1 MFAGAVWADMPVGAQ
16 SSLTL
21 TENRLLD
28 SSFKLLGNDGAA
40 IVGNE
45 HSAPAK
51 MRKMSMSGNEHG
63 SLDNNFSALL
73 HRVDR
78 TLATPDD
85 MVFQT
90 PGDLAKKSVGIIEC
104 KVAPSA
110 AIRGAKFDLICYVM
124 SSLNPRNSPLAP
136 ENKAKLVKL
145 LKDVEE
151 HDPEFVLKT
160 AVYCRKVLN
169 IRYTTNFIVAF
180 AANSLAC
187 RPYLSKYFSAAVGL
201 PSDWLKI
208 VEIYR
213 SFDSSKR
220 FSLPNALRRVM
231 VEKFQEFDQYQLAKY
246 NRKITETKG
255 NKEGRRKNEALGFT
269 LSLKKLIRHLHISQP
284 VDTIM
289 SLLGKTYPMS
299 ISDFIESGLS
309 GDWDPYL
316 AGTRMRLPVPYTWE
330 TELSKTP
337 MEDQLDAWHNL
348 IDSGKLP
355 YMATLRNLRNLLL
368 VGIDEAHT
376 EKVFR
381 KLTTEEEVASSKQLP
396 FRYLSAFTA
405 LKELRADKEAL
416 SDLPKEIIKREGRKG
431 KIKRKRLSEL
441 DFNKVKNFEDA
452 VERAFDLSVHL
463 NLPTISGSTLIIVNL
478 QEDLSPDLGV
488 GTDETPIDPA
498 KLNPIGSTLPVMD
511 PDKVLG
517 QILTSRKKY
526 ASMVVLGN
534 LETSYKRWREVY
546 NMHVGFVHGIVVY
559 DGPCM
564 AEDWMLLQDY
574 SDSCIQ
580 ILAHMG
586 SQSLVKQ
593 VEMVDRQLNLSA
605 KTYTT
610 RHPTTVIS
618 KACRTSIE
626 LPMNFL
632 RGSGIAAVQVF
643 VSSTFQDMYG
653 ERDLISGLI
662 FPALRKQLSH
672 LDYPVLL
679 NEIDLRWG
687 VPEVFSQTGESLR
700 MCLEKVV
707 TSDCLILL
715 LGERYGW
722 TPSEEVVQ
730 ALPPKLLGQVMKIY
744 KKGMSI
750 TEMEARLF
758 IQQNWNKRKSFFCFL
773 RDSTCLES
781 VPSEL
786 RSNFI
791 QSSQSDRERLG
802 EFKRFLKENGLI
814 LLNTY
819 PASFAGKF
827 GSVPMM
833 GNLGTL
839 GEALFKSLYTSIS
852 DWVRSHPPVSPSFEG
867 GEIRQCGSS
876 VPTAYLEA
884 IAASVAPR
892 HLQEALRA
900 LLVDLPMRG
909 AQVRLSRLDAA
920 SQHQKA
926 RLTQMLPL
934 VGTKRRHEGRISRDG
949 GVLCLIG
956 SHGSG
961 KTTLVSALAVVL
973 SDPTWTPD
981 MAISSALTTSLD
993 SRSTSKPEIPEAFR
1007 NRSRV
1012 FVHLTMGANSSTTRH
1027 AGLLLCAIPQMT
1039 QVKQLLDTWIMSMFN
1054 ELRKPA
1060 SGPNPALG
1068 QRLNVLESELQSAGI
1083 VNVAHDSDLVKSI
1096 EIFHKLLWIV
1106 GEHVKNHYIF
1116 IVDSVDHLVPA
1127 NLTWIP
1133 EVIPE
1138 VGQRTYTNDYQIR
1151 LSSSA
1156 NTTVMVMHFS
1166 AIHFYLWC
1174 RNVKFVLTL
1183 NGESKAARTLSVRP
1197 DCLYLRMSE
1206 LSRNEKAAAIRC
1218 YFAQYG
1224 KVLSESGFGNQV
1236 AYKFDCL
1243 LSRLVRKRDAG
1254 LPLYLKMACNELRL
1268 HSTFENVSYFIINF
1282 NIFKL
1287 LISFPCYHFKLDSNL
1302 KSLPEHL
1309 PDLVAHIVARASVCC
1324 GENLVKTA
1332 LGCILCSRHSLYP
1345 AQLQRMINV
1354 WLSANSE
1361 QATSQT
1367 IAFFNGDED
1376 ELPKEDPTIH
1386 PVLTTMALNV
1396 LLSQLQP
1403 LVIGVESTDESGRGL
1418 VVSGAEQVEE
1428 VDSEE
1433 RPELSLFTSGGLRLC
1448 SLEVADVVRRLCFS
1462 SCGPINRF
1470 SASRRMGYVKS
1481 AVDSRGSKEPPPL
1494 SSTPTELQT
1503 YRLLLY
1509 ENYDNLKDK
1518 VYYAIAKQQH
1528 DTFELFFR
1536 AEKLNLAVSILSD
1549 ISYIQQKA
1557 LNNDILGVIEEFLG
1571 SDICDPDTKTAWLEI
1586 IDKEQ
1591 STIFSAIRHFVLRS
1605 GHTLARFPQ
1614 LTRQLL
1620 LESLPVYCKA
1630 TLKGELERGTGL
1642 ESNLAVSRCNT
1653 LSTDCLRD
1661 VEMIWKPEAVISPT
1675 VLASDGHEIIA
1686 CGDISGSITLLDVAS
1701 GKVLNTLYGH
1711 SGAVNGIVF
1720 ILPQTNALV
1729 TRCMLLYSVSADS
1742 TACLW
1747 KLVPSSVGGK
1757 GLVGVRLARISGYHD
1772 RAITACAWDSQRKHL
1787 VTAGLD
1793 GLVDLFAV
1801 QLSLDGDSDGE
1812 TNSVSGYNLES
1823 FKRPQHFF
1831 STQHQPINVMVLVEG
1846 KIVVGCWNGTLWVF
1860 ETDTR
1865 GGRNTTKVLLVG
1877 SECGALRGG
1886 TRDAAYVE
1894 QWAGVRGLHAA
1905 IVALAYSGPKC
1916 DVIACADFVGEVTL
1930 INASTFECIA
1940 HLEKTFPP
1948 TPRHVFSRLCFLKQK
1963 GSDDCLLA
1971 RTGSSTSV
1979 SGAISLCNI
1988 DRPHKFDTLFEEK
2001 GKSWETCIGVS
2012 LTKSVMIF
2020 GTSNGGVTCFSANA
2034 ERSPIQLCP
2043 PPQNNASKIQA
2054 LDCFLFGDV
2063 INFAFLAYG
2072 SARGDVT
2079 FAIFSTKRDTNGI
2092 LKLNGLVGEAQQ
2104 PFSVWPHAYG
2114 HQEGGGGEAG
2124 GTLAIAA
2131 SASQGFAVSGGGD
2144 AACCF
2149 HMFQLQDLSSMGCH
2163 SHTIDSDFRVVAH
2176 SSGVSALASA
2186 NNIAVSG
2193 GKDGLLAIY
2202 RVDKQESFQPVTI
2215 LDSVPQA
2222 HRDWITC
2229 LAIEQK
2235 DSQCY
2240 LIASGGNDHAVGV
2253 WLLDTGSKDGINSLS
2268 QIWFAT
2274 EHVQPL
2280 TRFSFKDGLLISASV
2295 DGVVV
2300 AWVATVSSMRKLR
2313 RFTLS
2318 DSKLVMLDLIDSENS
2333 TINDKLTPLSDDS
2346 DSNADLDAL
2355 PEDQDSVDVSP
2366 TTKSKKVCHV
2376 TVDEEAMD
2384 HRALIRLRVACARSD
2399 GGLDVSTISP
2409 FLPRKEL
2416 ACAGHANAT
2425 DCSTIH
2431 LVSSTES
2438 GALVSACTSDSQSGE
2453 VCLWRL
2459 DSNEPRSNITQI
2471 PHHGVITVIKER
2483 KGYIFAG
2490 SDDGR
2495 LLAWRVRDGR
2505 QLTVEKFVSSGCI
2518 NDLDASVSCQKNGV
2532 LMATVAVLIDRCIYF
2547 LTLSASTDSELVFDC
2562 SRLELSTELYSVILI
2577 RPMPDPTKSA
2587 FAVGTGKHALI
2598 CQQSGNVPGTPAL
2611 LTDGIVG
2618 SLYAYAYST
2627 TSGGTAHYIGLC
2639 DGKMELFDVE
2649 GKPLVV
2655 AQREDATTF
2664 ADLQVIRPKSHS
2676 TTYILVSGTRKS
2688 LTAKGSAVT
2697 SFVSLR
2703 GDPFT
2708 PISEYVLP
2716 EGEVVVAFAAVENDS
2731 ETVQNG
2737 SYLVI
2742 VAGSDGILR
2751 YLRWIPSQSAEEP
2764 KLVGYFPTGR
2774 KVVKVCA
2781 TEPDHFAVG
2790 YSNGDVGIYQFIK
2803 TAL

>member
-1 MFAGAVWADMPVGAQ
+1 MFASTAWVDMPIITQ

-28 SSFKLLGNDGAA
+28 SSFKLLGKDGAA

-45 HSAPAK
+45 HSTSAK

-73 HRVDR
+73 HQVHR
-78 TLATPDD
+78 TLATQDD
-85 MVFQT
+85 MVLQT
-90 PGDLAKKSVGIIEC
+90 PGDLAKKSVGIIEF

-124 SSLNPRNSPLAP
+124 SSLNPRNLPSVP
-136 ENKAKLVKL
+136 ENEVRLVKL

-151 HDPEFVLKT
+151 HDPEFVLKP
-160 AVYCRKVLN
+160 A
-169 IRYTTNFIVAF
+169 
-180 AANSLAC
+180 
-187 RPYLSKYFSAAVGL
+187 
-201 PSDWLKI
+201 
-208 VEIYR
+208 
-213 SFDSSKR
+213 
-220 FSLPNALRRVM
+220 
-231 VEKFQEFDQYQLAKY
+231 
-246 NRKITETKG
+246 
-255 NKEGRRKNEALGFT
+255 
-269 LSLKKLIRHLHISQP
+269 
-284 VDTIM
+284 DTIM

-376 EKVFR
+376 EKVLR

-405 LKELRADKEAL
+405 LQDLRADKEAL
-416 SDLPKEIIKREGRKG
+416 SDLPKEIIKR
-431 KIKRKRLSEL
+431 
-441 DFNKVKNFEDA
+441 
-452 VERAFDLSVHL
+452 
-463 NLPTISGSTLIIVNL
+463 GSTLIIVNL
-478 QEDLSPDLGV
+478 QEDSSPDLDV
-488 GTDETPIDPA
+488 GTDCVSSQLLLAFMCMAVCEDYDALFHLSPNVVYSSKYFASLMPGEGTLLETV
-498 KLNPIGSTLPVMD
+498 KRVSS
-511 PDKVLG
+511 
-517 QILTSRKKY
+517 ILMY

-534 LETSYKRWREVY
+534 LATSYKRWREVY
-546 NMHVGFVHGIVVY
+546 NRHVGFVHGIAVY

-586 SQSLVKQ
+586 NQSLVKQ

-605 KTYTT
+605 KTHTT

-626 LPMNFL
+626 LPTNFL
-632 RGSGIAAVQVF
+632 RGGGIAAVQVF

-707 TSDCLILL
+707 TSDYLILL

-791 QSSQSDRERLG
+791 QSSQNDRERLG

-819 PASFAGKF
+819 PASFSGKF

-892 HLQEALRA
+892 HLQETLRA

-920 SQHQKA
+920 SQHQKV

-934 VGTKRRHEGRISRDG
+934 VARDG

-981 MAISSALTTSLD
+981 MAISSALTTSFD
-993 SRSTSKPEIPEAFR
+993 SRSTSKLEISETFR

-1068 QRLNVLESELQSAGI
+1068 QRLNALESELQSAGI
-1083 VNVAHDSDLVKSI
+1083 VNVAHDSDLAKSI

-1138 VGQRTYTNDYQIR
+1138 
-1151 LSSSA
+1151 
-1156 NTTVMVMHFS
+1156 
-1166 AIHFYLWC
+1166 
-1174 RNVKFVLTL
+1174 NVKFVLTL
-1183 NGESKAARTLSVRP
+1183 DGESKAARTLSVRP

-1224 KVLSESGFGNQV
+1224 KVLSESGFGNQ
-1236 AYKFDCL
+1236 

-1254 LPLYLKMACNELRL
+1254 LPLYLKMACDELRL
-1268 HSTFENVSYFIINF
+1268 HSTFEN
-1282 NIFKL
+1282 
-1287 LISFPCYHFKLDSNL
+1287 LDSNL

-1403 LVIGVESTDESGRGL
+1403 LVIGVESTDESDRGL
-1418 VVSGAEQVEE
+1418 VVPGAEQVEA
-1428 VDSEE
+1428 DSEE

-1462 SCGPINRF
+1462 SSGPISRF

-1481 AVDSRGSKEPPPL
+1481 VVDSRGGKEPPPL

-1518 VYYAIAKQQH
+1518 VYYA
-1528 DTFELFFR
+1528 FR
-1536 AEKLNLAVSILSD
+1536 AKKLNLAVSILSD

-1591 STIFSAIRHFVLRS
+1591 GTIFSAIRHFVLRS

-1630 TLKGELERGTGL
+1630 TLKEELERGIGL
-1642 ESNLAVSRCNT
+1642 ESSLAVSRCNT

-1823 FKRPQHFF
+1823 FKRPQRFF
-1831 STQHQPINVMVLVEG
+1831 STQHQPINVMVLVED

-1860 ETDTR
+1860 ETETR
-1865 GGRNTTKVLLVG
+1865 EGRNTTKVLLVG
-1877 SECGALRGG
+1877 SKCGALRGG
-1886 TRDAAYVE
+1886 TRDAAYIE

-1940 HLEKTFPP
+1940 HLEKTVPS

-1971 RTGSSTSV
+1971 HTGSSTSV

-2001 GKSWETCIGVS
+2001 GKSLEICIGVS

-2020 GTSNGGVTCFSANA
+2020 GTCNGGVTCFSTDA
-2034 ERSPIQLCP
+2034 ERSLIQLCP

-2063 INFAFLAYG
+2063 VNFAFLAYG

-2235 DSQCY
+2235 DSQRY

-2280 TRFSFKDGLLISASV
+2280 IRFSFKDGLLISASV

-2313 RFTLS
+2313 KFTLS
-2318 DSKLVMLDLIDSENS
+2318 DSKLVMLDLIGSENS

-2366 TTKSKKVCHV
+2366 TTKSKKLCHV

-2384 HRALIRLRVACARSD
+2384 HRALIRLRVACAHSD
-2399 GGLDVSTISP
+2399 GSLD
-2409 FLPRKEL
+2409 EL

-2490 SDDGR
+2490 GDDGR
-2495 LLAWRVRDGR
+2495 LFAWRVRDGR

-2547 LTLSASTDSELVFDC
+2547 LTLSASTDSKLVFDC
-2562 SRLELSTELYSVILI
+2562 SRLELSTELYSVILM

-2587 FAVGTGKHALI
+2587 FVVGTGKHALI
-2598 CQQSGNVPGTPAL
+2598 CQHSGNVPETPAF
-2611 LTDGIVG
+2611 
-2618 SLYAYAYST
+2618 T

-2649 GKPLVV
+2649 GKPLAV

-2664 ADLQVIRPKSHS
+2664 TGLQVIRPKSRS

-2688 LTAKGSAVT
+2688 LAAKDSAVT

-2751 YLRWIPSQSAEEP
+2751 YLRWIPSQSTEEVGLTPHIRP

-2774 KVVKVCA
+2774 KVIKVCA